1 MKFIN
6 DPSKSTFEDGLAKL
20 LVMPMDTGAWFGI
33 VHEDNGTLSIPRS
46 HLEPWGSGQTIE
58 TALDQ
63 DIIRVLTLG
72 CEAMTEDRNISSIL
86 QSAAIG
92 TSPIQFNDVC
102 VCIPA
107 AWSNVVRCR
116 QKTLPVKNKRKRS
129 CFTKRTSVRINTENL
144 LELNTIPKRY
154 GCVDAAANYQLNNDS
169 RWRQHLENQPFTSLA
184 YKTDFFFVE
193 QDRVELIKKSL
204 ACIRKYNTQTTWTS
218 DLCPVTHL
226 NSDAVVIDLDQH
238 SARIHWNA
246 ESDAP
251 ALAIPVHHR
260 ELFAALNTRAGE
272 LPLELD
278 NTYRLYAASSA
289 EDLHKKEHL
298 LPRTLHEALPDI
310 SAAFWAPLLQQLA
323 DKADP
328 RKLILIGDCALSVLS
343 LKEAATAAGWNCAI
357 HWPNALQTRSLH
369 TTPARV
375 ALRAIESFHRQPF
388 ENVPFGNRYFFKVN
402 RLMQTAADGTIK
414 KISAM
419 LM

>member
-154 GCVDAAANYQLNNDS
+154 G
-169 RWRQHLENQPFTSLA
+169 
-184 YKTDFFFVE
+184 
-193 QDRVELIKKSL
+193 
-204 ACIRKYNTQTTWTS
+204 
-218 DLCPVTHL
+218 
-226 NSDAVVIDLDQH
+226 
-238 SARIHWNA
+238 
-246 ESDAP
+246 
-251 ALAIPVHHR
+251 
-260 ELFAALNTRAGE
+260 
-272 LPLELD
+272 
-278 NTYRLYAASSA
+278 
-289 EDLHKKEHL
+289 
-298 LPRTLHEALPDI
+298 
-310 SAAFWAPLLQQLA
+310 
-323 DKADP
+323 
-328 RKLILIGDCALSVLS
+328 LS
-343 LKEAATAAGWNCAI
+343 LI
-357 HWPNALQTRSLH
+357 H
-369 TTPARV
+369 
-375 ALRAIESFHRQPF
+375 I
-388 ENVPFGNRYFFKVN
+388 
-402 RLMQTAADGTIK
+402 
-414 KISAM
+414 
-419 LM
+419 